1 MLPWPAGMRTS
12 LVRRPMT
19 PTWRGATGC
28 SVRYVVEAMM
38 EDGAVR
44 KCYESVRIGPDEAW
58 QPDSAKEDLHLL
70 SAVGPATSGPH
81 GGPDFAA
88 IRKRVEAAIADSEAR
103 VRGEHG
109 KVQSVRTML
118 VGLACY
124 R

>member
-1 MLPWPAGMRTS
+1 M
-12 LVRRPMT
+12 VRRPMT

-103 VRGEHG
+103 VRGEHS

-118 VGLACY
+118 VGLASY